1 MSKTAYNIPR
11 GDKMKNQN
19 IDHDSQKSLID
30 SWHAHNT
37 SEHIP
42 NAETLEA
49 FAETEE
55 IIRKIRAGEY
65 VKTYSSFQEI
75 LDEIDEEIANGDFD

>member
-19 IDHDSQKSLID
+19 IDP
-30 SWHAHNT
+30 WHAHNT

-75 LDEIDEEIANGDFD
+75 LDEIDDEIANGDFD

>member
-1 MSKTAYNIPR
+1 
-11 GDKMKNQN
+11 MKKQN
-19 IDHDSQKSLID
+19 IDP
-30 SWHAHNT
+30 WHAHNA

-55 IIRKIRAGEY
+55 IIRKIKAGEY
-65 VKTYSSFQEI
+65 VKTYSSAKEM
-75 LDEIDEEIANGDFD
+75 LDELLAEIDEELRLGIDE